1 MTYDAP
7 LADTAFPDALMDD
20 DEAYLRSLRG
30 DMPMKSQDV
39 MARMD
44 KVYSVYVEWRR
55 DKILKEAFDTFMED
69 TLATRDGQRKEAN
82 IFFVTGESGA
92 GKTEAVA
99 RVLGRHPSLQ
109 PRKASFGVIRPYVS
123 IKLAGY
129 ILPRIAAVQIIAA
142 SGHPV
147 NAKTGQGDAWS
158 AMPAAL
164 RKRRVVLVHID
175 EVQHLIGGGGGGDGG
190 GSTDDGQQLADAIK
204 GVSISTPWPIAFV
217 LSGLPGIKVLAQKD
231 EQFERRSRWVHF
243 PDVNIDTQRELV
255 TNILVKLSE
264 AAGLGLGAM
273 TETDMPER
281 IAHAAN
287 NRYGRICQLVAAAIH
302 QALRAKK
309 TQTELLRGHF
319 ALAYANSSRARD
331 DNRMNIFMVDA
342 WQGLE
347 PGAFLDAEKRKGE
360 EADA

>member
-1 MTYDAP
+1 MTYDAA
-7 LADTAFPDALMDD
+7 LAETAFPDVLMDD
-20 DEAYLRSLRG
+20 DEAYLRSLRA
-30 DMPMKSQDV
+30 DMPLKSQDV

-44 KVYSVYVEWRR
+44 KVYSVYVDRRR

-129 ILPRIAAVQIIAA
+129 ILPRIAALQIITA
-142 SGHPV
+142 SGHPI

-175 EVQHLIGGGGGGDGG
+175 EVQHLIGGS
-190 GSTDDGQQLADAIK
+190 GSANDGQQLADAIK

-217 LSGLPGIKVLAQKD
+217 LSGLPCIRVLAQKD

-243 PDVNIDTQRELV
+243 PDVDIHTQRELV
-255 TNILVKLSE
+255 TDILNKLSE
-264 AAGLGLGAM
+264 AAGLGLGSM
-273 TETDMPER
+273 PETDMPER
-281 IAHAAN
+281 IARAAN
-287 NRYGRICQLVAAAIH
+287 YRYGRICQLVVAAIH

-309 TQTELLRGHF
+309 PQTELLRGHF

-331 DNRMNIFMVDA
+331 NNLMNIFMVDA
-342 WQGLE
+342 WRDLE
-347 PGAFLDAEKRKGE
+347 PGAFLDAEKRGGRDGGG